1 MTGEREERGGT
12 FFQRFLLPAF
22 ALKGVII
29 GGGYATGRELVE
41 YFLSQG
47 PWGAFL
53 GMALATA
60 IWAIV
65 SALTFAFAH
74 QTRSYDY
81 RAFTAQLLGRGAIIF
96 EICFL
101 LFSILL
107 LAVFGAAAGEVGAS
121 LLDLPT
127 LVGTLALAAMI
138 ALVAGLGERAVELMF
153 KYVSVFLY
161 LVYAAFL
168 VLALSQVG
176 GRMDDAFA
184 GAAIEP
190 GWPVSGIT
198 YGIYNIVAAIM
209 ILPVLRHLA
218 SRRQAFVA
226 GLIAGPMAM
235 LPALAFLVAMLGFYP
250 AILGETLPSDYIL
263 QRLGSPAFRF
273 VFQLMVFGALLE
285 SGVGVIHAL
294 NERAVAW
301 RQKSAPDRAVS
312 PWLRPGLTI
321 AVLAGCM
328 FVANSIGL
336 VDLIASGYRIM
347 AGVFLFTFILPLLTI
362 GAYRLWSARGHR
374 TPASGA
380 NNA

>member
-1 MTGEREERGGT
+1 MRGKSEAGGGT
-12 FFQRFLLPAF
+12 FFQRYLLPAF

-41 YFLSQG
+41 YFLSLG
-47 PWGAFL
+47 PLGAFL
-53 GMALATA
+53 AMALATA
-60 IWAIV
+60 VWTIV
-65 SALTFAFAH
+65 SALTFAFAQ

-81 RAFTAQLLGRGAIIF
+81 RAFISQLLGRGAIVF

-121 LLDLPT
+121 FIGAPT
-127 LVGTLALAAMI
+127 LVGTLVLAAAI

-168 VLALSQVG
+168 VLALSRVG
-176 GRMDDAFA
+176 GQMNEAFA
-184 GAAIEP
+184 GVSIEP
-190 GWPVSGIT
+190 GWPVSGLT

-209 ILPVLRHLA
+209 ILPVLRHLT
-218 SRRQAFVA
+218 SPRQAFVA

-235 LPALAFLVAMLGFYP
+235 LPALAFLVAMIGFYP
-250 AILGETLPSDYIL
+250 AILGETLPSDYVL
-263 QRLGSPAFRF
+263 QRLGSPFFRF
-273 VFQLMVFGALLE
+273 VFQMMVFGALLE

-301 RQKSAPDRAVS
+301 RQNSDPQRPVS
-312 PWLRPGLTI
+312 PWFRLCLTI
-321 AVLAGCM
+321 SVLAGCM

-336 VDLIASGYRIM
+336 VELIASGYRIM

-362 GAYRLWSARGHR
+362 GAYRLWSARAFR
-374 TPASGA
+374 TQASGKHHA
-380 NNA
+380 

>member
-1 MTGEREERGGT
+1 MRVESEAGGVT
-12 FFQRFLLPAF
+12 FFQRYLLPAF

-41 YFLSQG
+41 YFLSLG
-47 PWGAFL
+47 PLGAFL
-53 GMALATA
+53 AMALATA
-60 IWAIV
+60 VWTIV
-65 SALTFAFAH
+65 SALTFTFAQ
-74 QTRSYDY
+74 QTQSYDY
-81 RAFTAQLLGRGAIIF
+81 RAFISQLLGRGAIIF

-121 LLDLPT
+121 LVGAPT
-127 LVGTLALAAMI
+127 LVGTLVLAAAI
-138 ALVAGLGERAVELMF
+138 ALVGGLGERAVELMF

-168 VLALSQVG
+168 VLALSRVG
-176 GRMDDAFA
+176 GQMDKAFA
-184 GAAIEP
+184 DAGIEP
-190 GWPVSGIT
+190 GWPVSGLA

-235 LPALAFLVAMLGFYP
+235 LPALAFLVAMIGFYP
-250 AILGETLPSDYIL
+250 AILGETLPSDYVL
-263 QRLGSPAFRF
+263 QRLGSPVFRF
-273 VFQLMVFGALLE
+273 VFQMMVFGALLE

-301 RQKSAPDRAVS
+301 RQNADPQRPVS
-312 PWLRPGLTI
+312 PWFRPGLTI
-321 AVLAGCM
+321 SVLAGCM

-336 VDLIASGYRIM
+336 VELIASGYRIM

-362 GAYRLWSARGHR
+362 GTYRLWSARAPR
-374 TPASGA
+374 PQASKKQHA
-380 NNA
+380 